1 MIRHADTPDES
12 TMTVGYCDARRGAC
26 VRWTR
31 WAVGILFVALSTT
44 LGTGWPMLITT
55 RDAQA
60 SHVRESAIEQSANEK
75 IQSARDSV
83 LSAVQRDLATV
94 KRQNTYLLI
103 KAGYKPGD
111 IPE

>member
-1 MIRHADTPDES
+1 MIRTANTPDGS
-12 TMTVGYCDARRGAC
+12 PMTIGYCDARRLAC

-31 WAVGILFVALSTT
+31 WAMGLLFVALSAT
-44 LGTGWPMLITT
+44 LGTAWPMVVSV

-60 SHVRESAIEQSANEK
+60 SHVRESVSEQTSAEK
-75 IQSARDSV
+75 LQAARDAV
-83 LSAVQRDLATV
+83 LSAVQRDLAIV

-103 KAGYKPGD
+103 KAGYRPGD